1 MTVTSNNVLG
11 FKEYL
16 KNNKEAFKSNIIPAY
31 MGDISAS
38 LGGSFPAGTNALT
51 PIKVILFDY
60 NETVDIQ
67 NELLTGDYVYLPGT
81 SNDKVRLQNGT
92 AYADFNFD
100 ANGDVTGQTVGNYYV
115 VGGYR
120 LELLNIGGGLYQSS
134 SAPGYTMNQSTTSL
148 NEGETVTFTITT
160 TNVQDGTVVN
170 YNTTGTVES
179 SDFTDGV
186 LSGSATITNNSGSFT
201 RTLVNDFTVG
211 EGAENFTITLSQ
223 GGNVVATG
231 NQIAVADTS
240 VASYNVASGSASVPL
255 TSGIINGAEID
266 SNGTGY
272 VVGDQVTLAQS
283 HLMPAGQPGTNA
295 TLEVTSVTV
304 AGGVDGFT
312 IVNGGQDFGL
322 SDPANSNDYW
332 EARGGTGNDNFRIK
346 IIGVTTTVP
355 ENNPITFTVTTSG
368 VPDGTNLY
376 YTLTSTNEE
385 TGILSSG
392 GPFTIRQTSTG
403 TSVSEFNN
411 NSGFFTINN
420 NTGSVTLTA
429 EQDFVVETDETITF
443 QVRTSSTSG
452 PIVTSTTAVINDA
465 PFSVTVTPAST
476 SINEPLTGTANIVLN
491 VTTTGVNDG
500 VVLVATLNPSSTATQ
515 GLGQDF
521 DSFST
526 SATVN
531 NNAATFT
538 IPVRRDG
545 RTEGAET
552 AIFDIQTSG
561 LVIATSPAITINDT
575 SYVGLNHTGK
585 TFGPININRDNGNAA
600 NATDIYA
607 LCNLDQLADGSDV
620 ALFVDN
626 SGSMT
631 TSTIQAAY
639 DSLISQLNA
648 RNMSVI
654 VVTNT
659 AEDWISDFDTTL

>member
-31 MGDISAS
+31 MGDISVS
-38 LGGSFPAGTNALT
+38 LGGSFPTGTNALT

-67 NELLTGDYVYLPGT
+67 NELLDGDYVYLPGT
-81 SNDKVRLQNGT
+81 SNDKVRLQNGS
-92 AYADFNFD
+92 AYTDFNFD

-120 LELLNIGGGLYQSS
+120 LELINVGGGLYQSS
-134 SAPGYTMNQSTTSL
+134 PAPSYTMTQSATSL
-148 NEGETVTFTITT
+148 NEGDTVTFTITT
-160 TNVQDGTVVN
+160 TNVQDGTLVN
-170 YNTTGTVES
+170 YNTTGTVNAD
-179 SDFTDGV
+179 DFTDGI
-186 LSGSATITNNSGSFT
+186 LSGSTTITNNSGSFT

-240 VASYNVASGSASVPL
+240 VASYNVAAGSA
-255 TSGIINGAEID
+255 
-266 SNGTGY
+266 
-272 VVGDQVTLAQS
+272 
-283 HLMPAGQPGTNA
+283 
-295 TLEVTSVTV
+295 TV
-304 AGGVDGFT
+304 AEDSSV
-312 IVNGGQDFGL
+312 
-322 SDPANSNDYW
+322 
-332 EARGGTGNDNFRIK
+332 
-346 IIGVTTTVP
+346 
-355 ENNPITFTVTTSG
+355 TFTVTTTG
-368 VPDGTNLY
+368 IPDGTNLY
-376 YTLTSTNEE
+376 YTLDP
-385 TGILSSG
+385 SG
-392 GPFTIRQTSTG
+392 
-403 TSVSEFNN
+403 EFNN
-411 NSGFFTINN
+411 DYGSFVINN
-420 NTGSVTLTA
+420 NTGSVTVTA
-429 EQDFVVETDETITF
+429 DQDFVVENDETVTF
-443 QVRTSSTSG
+443 QVRSSSING
-452 PIVTSTTAVINDA
+452 PIVATTSVVVTDT

-476 SINEPLTGTANIVLN
+476 SVNEPLTGTANIVLN

-500 VVLVATLNPSSTATQ
+500 VVLTALFTGSTTATV

-521 DSFST
+521 DSIP

-552 AIFDIQTSG
+552 VQFDIQAGGS
-561 LVIATSPAITINDT
+561 VVATSPVITINDT

-585 TFGPININRDNGNAA
+585 TFGPININRDNGNVA

-639 DSLISQLNA
+639 DSLIAQLNA

-654 VVTNT
+654 VVQN
-659 AEDWISDFDTTL
+659 ANEDWISDFDKTL

>member
-38 LGGSFPAGTNALT
+38 LGGSFPIGTNALT

-67 NELLTGDYVYLPGT
+67 NELLEGDYVYLPGT
-81 SNDKVRLQNGT
+81 SNDKVRLQNGS
-92 AYADFNFD
+92 AYTDFNFD

-134 SAPGYTMNQSTTSL
+134 AAPGYTMSQSTTSL

-160 TNVQDGTVVN
+160 SNVQDNTAVF
-170 YNTTGTVES
+170 YNTTGTVEA

-186 LSGSATITNNSGSFT
+186 LSGVVTITNNSASFT
-201 RTLVNDFTVG
+201 KTLVNDFTVG
-211 EGAENFTITLSQ
+211 EGAENFTITLSES
-223 GGNVVATG
+223 GSVVATG
-231 NQIAVADTS
+231 NQITVADTS
-240 VASYNVASGSASVPL
+240 VASYNVASGSANVPL

-295 TLEVTSVTV
+295 ILQVTSVTV

-385 TGILSSG
+385 TGILSPG
-392 GPFTIRQTSTG
+392 GPFTIRQTSSG
-403 TSVSEFNN
+403 TSAFEFNN

-420 NTGSVTLTA
+420 
-429 EQDFVVETDETITF
+429 
-443 QVRTSSTSG
+443 R
-452 PIVTSTTAVINDA
+452 
-465 PFSVTVTPAST
+465 
-476 SINEPLTGTANIVLN
+476 NI
-491 VTTTGVNDG
+491 
-500 VVLVATLNPSSTATQ
+500 
-515 GLGQDF
+515 
-521 DSFST
+521 
-526 SATVN
+526 
-531 NNAATFT
+531 
-538 IPVRRDG
+538 
-545 RTEGAET
+545 
-552 AIFDIQTSG
+552 
-561 LVIATSPAITINDT
+561 
-575 SYVGLNHTGK
+575 H
-585 TFGPININRDNGNAA
+585 
-600 NATDIYA
+600 
-607 LCNLDQLADGSDV
+607 
-620 ALFVDN
+620 
-626 SGSMT
+626 
-631 TSTIQAAY
+631 
-639 DSLISQLNA
+639 
-648 RNMSVI
+648 
-654 VVTNT
+654 
-659 AEDWISDFDTTL
+659 

>member
-38 LGGSFPAGTNALT
+38 LGGIFPTGTNALT

-67 NELLTGDYVYLPGT
+67 NELLEGDYVYLPGT
-81 SNDKVRLQNGT
+81 SNDKVRLQNGS
-92 AYADFNFD
+92 AYTDFNFD
-100 ANGDVTGQTVGNYYV
+100 ANGDVTGQLLGNYYI

-120 LELLNIGGGLYQSS
+120 LQLLNIGGGLYQSS
-134 SAPGYTMNQSTTSL
+134 AAPTYTMTQSATSI
-148 NEGETVTFTITT
+148 NEGDTVTFNITT
-160 TNVQDGTVVN
+160 TNVQDGTTVN
-170 YNTTGTVES
+170 FNTTGTVS
-179 SDFTDGV
+179 ANDFTDSV
-186 LSGSATITNNSGSFT
+186 LVGSVQIINNSGSFT

-211 EGAENFTITLSQ
+211 EGAENFTITLSE
-223 GGNVVATG
+223 GGNVVATSS
-231 NQIAVADTS
+231 QISVADTS
-240 VASYNVASGSASVPL
+240 VASYNVAAGSATV
-255 TSGIINGAEID
+255 AED
-266 SNGTGY
+266 N
-272 VVGDQVTLAQS
+272 
-283 HLMPAGQPGTNA
+283 
-295 TLEVTSVTV
+295 SVT
-304 AGGVDGFT
+304 FT
-312 IVNGGQDFGL
+312 I
-322 SDPANSNDYW
+322 
-332 EARGGTGNDNFRIK
+332 
-346 IIGVTTTVP
+346 TTTG
-355 ENNPITFTVTTSG
+355 I
-368 VPDGTNLY
+368 PDGTNLY
-376 YTLTSTNEE
+376 YTLDPA
-385 TGILSSG
+385 G
-392 GPFTIRQTSTG
+392 
-403 TSVSEFNN
+403 EFNN
-411 NSGFFTINN
+411 DSGVFTINN
-420 NTGSVTLTA
+420 NTGSVTVTA
-429 EQDFVVETDETITF
+429 DQDFIVENDETVTF
-443 QVRTSSTSG
+443 QVRSSSING
-452 PIVTSTTAVINDA
+452 PIVATTSVVVTDA
-465 PFSVTVTPAST
+465 PFSITVTPAST
-476 SINEPLTGTANIVLN
+476 SVNEPLTGTANIVLN

-500 VVLVATLNPSSTATQ
+500 VVLVASLNSSSTAGM

-521 DSFST
+521 DAYST
-526 SATVN
+526 ATVN

-552 AIFDIQTSG
+552 AIFDIETSG

-585 TFGPININRDNGNAA
+585 TFGPININRDQGNAA

-607 LCNLDQLADGSDV
+607 LCNLDQLADGSKV

-639 DSLISQLNA
+639 DSLIAQLNA

>member
-38 LGGSFPAGTNALT
+38 LGGTFPAGTNALT

-81 SNDKVRLQNGT
+81 RNDKVRLQNGS
-92 AYADFNFD
+92 AYTDFNFD
-100 ANGDVTGQTVGNYYV
+100 ANGDVTGQVVGNYYV
-115 VGGYR
+115 VGEYR

-160 TNVQDGTVVN
+160 TNVQDNTTVF
-170 YNTTGTVES
+170 YNTTGTVEA

-186 LSGSATITNNSGSFT
+186 LSGPITITNNSASFT

-211 EGAENFTITLSQ
+211 EGAENFTITLSES
-223 GGNVVATG
+223 GSVVATG
-231 NQIAVADTS
+231 NQITVADTS
-240 VASYNVASGSASVPL
+240 VASYNVASGSANIPL

-304 AGGVDGFT
+304 AGGVNGFT

-385 TGILSSG
+385 TGILSPG
-392 GPFTIRQTSTG
+392 GPFTIRQTSSG
-403 TSVSEFNN
+403 TSAFEFNN
-411 NSGFFTINN
+411 NSGVFAVSN

-500 VVLVATLNPSSTATQ
+500 VVLTALLTGSSTATV

-521 DSFST
+521 DSIP

-552 AIFDIQTSG
+552 VQFDIQAGPS
-561 LVIATSPAITINDT
+561 VVATSPVITINDT

-585 TFGPININRDNGNAA
+585 TFGPININRDQGNAA

-631 TSTIQAAY
+631 TATIQAAY
-639 DSLISQLNA
+639 DDLIAKLNA

>member
-38 LGGSFPAGTNALT
+38 LGGTFPAGTNALT

-67 NELLTGDYVYLPGT
+67 NELLNGDYVYLPGT
-81 SNDKVRLQNGT
+81 SNDKVRLQNGS
-92 AYADFNFD
+92 AYTDFNFD
-100 ANGDVTGQTVGNYYV
+100 ANGDVTGQIVGNYYV

-120 LELLNIGGGLYQSS
+120 LELISIGGGLYQSS
-134 SAPGYTMNQSTTSL
+134 AAPSYTMTQSATSL
-148 NEGETVTFTITT
+148 NEGDTVTFTITT
-160 TNVQDGTVVN
+160 SNVQDGTLVN
-170 YNTTGTVES
+170 YNTTGTVNAD
-179 SDFTDGV
+179 DFTDGV
-186 LSGSATITNNSGSFT
+186 LSGSTTITNNSGSFT

-231 NQIAVADTS
+231 NQISVADTS
-240 VASYNVASGSASVPL
+240 VASYNVAAGSA
-255 TSGIINGAEID
+255 
-266 SNGTGY
+266 
-272 VVGDQVTLAQS
+272 
-283 HLMPAGQPGTNA
+283 
-295 TLEVTSVTV
+295 TV
-304 AGGVDGFT
+304 AEDSSV
-312 IVNGGQDFGL
+312 
-322 SDPANSNDYW
+322 
-332 EARGGTGNDNFRIK
+332 
-346 IIGVTTTVP
+346 
-355 ENNPITFTVTTSG
+355 TFTVTTTG
-368 VPDGTNLY
+368 IPDGTNIY
-376 YTLTSTNEE
+376 YTLDPA
-385 TGILSSG
+385 G
-392 GPFTIRQTSTG
+392 
-403 TSVSEFNN
+403 EFSND
-411 NSGFFTINN
+411 SGFFAINN
-420 NTGSVTLTA
+420 NTGSVTVTA
-429 EQDFVVETDETITF
+429 DQDFIVENDETVTF
-443 QVRTSSTSG
+443 QVRSSSING
-452 PIVTSTTAVINDA
+452 PIVATTSVVVTDA
-465 PFSVTVTPAST
+465 PFSITVTPAST

-500 VVLVATLNPSSTATQ
+500 VVLVATLNPSSTASN

-526 SATVN
+526 TATVN

-585 TFGPININRDNGNAA
+585 TFGPININRDQGNAA

-639 DSLISQLNA
+639 DDLIAKLNA